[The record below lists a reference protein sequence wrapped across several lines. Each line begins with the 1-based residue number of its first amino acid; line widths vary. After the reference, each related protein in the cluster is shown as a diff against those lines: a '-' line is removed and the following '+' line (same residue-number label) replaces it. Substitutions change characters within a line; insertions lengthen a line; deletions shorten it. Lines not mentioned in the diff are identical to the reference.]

1 MDLLV
6 ADYVCIAVTVLFCV
20 LGVFRGFSGSLAF
33 FVACGAAGTAALF
46 LWPHTLTVTGVLW
59 LRGVGVA
66 LAALLMFGI
75 VRITVKKTV
84 KKLLDQPADSLF
96 GLVLG
101 VVISALL
108 LAGWAYSGIYLEYSV
123 LVRRF
128 AAVLPAV

>member
-1 MDLLV
+1 MPV
-6 ADYVCIAVTVLFCV
+6 PIPIRFCCP
-20 LGVFRGFSGSLAF
+20 LWKRSGNPSILQSGSS
-33 FVACGAAGTAALF
+33 
-46 LWPHTLTVTGVLW
+46 
-59 LRGVGVA
+59 VA

-75 VRITVKKTV
+75 VRIIVKKTV